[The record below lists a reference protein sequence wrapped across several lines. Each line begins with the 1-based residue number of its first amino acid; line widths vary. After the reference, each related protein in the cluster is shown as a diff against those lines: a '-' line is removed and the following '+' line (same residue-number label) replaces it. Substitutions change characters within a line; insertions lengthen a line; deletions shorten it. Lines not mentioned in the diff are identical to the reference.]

1 MKGKSGDF
9 ASLYTSDQLQYL
21 GVREVNQYV
30 VYSYKMFSRP
40 QSNQVEIVIKVDQ
53 NLIDN
58 NKYLFLTQDGAEL
71 VDHHPDHLCSNCPTQ
86 HDQLLH
92 QLLQG
97 LLLRSHRHR
106 QPDGHACP
114 HHAVHQ
120 RLKQPASHLLPEDDR
135 CLSHLL
141 PPHPLCGGFTA
152 HSDGQ
157 HETVSR
163 QLLV

>member
-58 NKYLFLTQDGAEL
+58 NKHLFLQEKYLDYIYIMNTYFQI
-71 VDHHPDHLCSNCPTQ
+71 
-86 HDQLLH
+86 
-92 QLLQG
+92 
-97 LLLRSHRHR
+97 
-106 QPDGHACP
+106 
-114 HHAVHQ
+114 
-120 RLKQPASHLLPEDDR
+120 LK
-135 CLSHLL
+135 
-141 PPHPLCGGFTA
+141 
-152 HSDGQ
+152 
-157 HETVSR
+157 
-163 QLLV
+163 